1 MQPTPELLL
10 AIASGIVLS
19 AACGVRAFLPP
30 FSVGIAARLGWIPLE
45 PSVQWLE
52 ATPTLVCLG
61 VATLVEIAGD
71 KIPLVDHALDA
82 IGTVVRPAAAYLAG
96 FALLAHWPTPWAQ
109 LAALL
114 LSGGALFVHGLKA
127 KTRIGSTALTMGHA
141 NPLLSTAEDAT
152 ALGLV
157 VTAILVPLLALALVI
172 VLIVALARRR
182 RTARVAT
189 PESAAPEH

>member
-1 MQPTPELLL
+1 MTMQPTPELLL

-19 AACGVRAFLPP
+19 AACGLRAFLPP
-30 FSVGIAARLGWIPLE
+30 FVVGIAARLGWIPLE
-45 PSVQWLE
+45 PSVRWLE
-52 ATPTLVCLG
+52 ATP
-61 VATLVEIAGD
+61 
-71 KIPLVDHALDA
+71 
-82 IGTVVRPAAAYLAG
+82 
-96 FALLAHWPTPWAQ
+96 
-109 LAALL
+109 
-114 LSGGALFVHGLKA
+114 
-127 KTRIGSTALTMGHA
+127 TMGHA

-189 PESAAPEH
+189 PGSAAPEH